1 MQKFIKRLLLVVGVL
16 VVVLLAAVMLLGGP
30 LIKQAINRAGPGLMK
45 APVSVED
52 VQLSVLRGHLRL
64 RGLHVGNPEGFK
76 TPSLFDMRTLEVD
89 LDVFSLL
96 QPTLRIRKILI
107 EAPEI
112 TYERGLKT
120 SNIGALQAQLSPPA
134 AAAPEAERP
143 ASPAPAG
150 GKKVVIEK
158 LTITGAKVKA
168 SLTLL
173 GGQALTLPLPP
184 IAMTNIGGG
193 EKNPQ
198 GVTLVSAINDIL
210 AAILSSV
217 TQVVSGAAGLA
228 ADGVK
233 ALGSGVGKVG
243 GAVTD
248 GAGKVGGAV
257 TEGAGKALRG
267 ATDLFRKKD
276 AAAPATNAPAS

>member
-52 VQLSVLRGHLRL
+52 VQLSVLRGHL
-64 RGLHVGNPEGFK
+64 
-76 TPSLFDMRTLEVD
+76 
-89 LDVFSLL
+89 
-96 QPTLRIRKILI
+96 
-107 EAPEI
+107 
-112 TYERGLKT
+112 GLKT